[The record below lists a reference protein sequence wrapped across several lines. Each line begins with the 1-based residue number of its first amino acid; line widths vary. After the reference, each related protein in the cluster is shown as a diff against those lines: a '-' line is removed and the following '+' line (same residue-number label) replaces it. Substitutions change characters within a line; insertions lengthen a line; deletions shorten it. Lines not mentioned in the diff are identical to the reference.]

1 MKSKRTIRIRAVP
14 NAKKD
19 EVIEGEPLT
28 VRVKAPPVKGQAN
41 KAIVKLLSKHFNAK
55 VRIISGM
62 RSKNKVVEIEE

>member
-1 MKSKRTIRIRAVP
+1 MP

-19 EVIEGEPLT
+19 EIIKGEPLT
-28 VRVKAPPVKGQAN
+28 VRVKAPPVRNQAN
-41 KAIVKLLSKHFNAK
+41 EAIIKLLSKHFNAR